1 MKKKV
6 LLMGRSG
13 SGKTSMRS
21 IIFSNNVTASGTSR
35 FGATIDVEQNTVRFL
50 GSLVLN
56 LWDCGGQDSFLDS
69 YLTAQKAT
77 IFQHVG
83 VLIYVFDVES
93 RETDKDLGYYR
104 VFLEACRKHSPE
116 ADVFVLVHKMDLV
129 GGPKEKVEVL
139 KRKKKEL
146 LANSGGSQ
154 IKIFGTTIWDESL
167 YKAWSRIVHVLIPNA
182 PILSKH
188 LTTFAKMCSAYEVV
202 LFERTTFLII
212 ARSGELSMF
221 DADSDDEEERRH
233 ALTNAAAAIADGS
246 EQGLAPEEMDPYRF
260 NKISEIIKTFKISCT
275 KLQEQFNGLE
285 IRYPTYTAL
294 LEILTANTYVLIIVA
309 DPNIQSAALKLNVRL
324 AREKFDELQAGSV
337 YTSS

>member
-69 YLTAQKAT
+69 YLTTQKAT

-93 RETDKDLGYYR
+93 RETEKDLGYYR

-129 GGPKEKVEVL
+129 GAKKDREEVL
-139 KRKKKEL
+139 KRKKREL
-146 LANSGGSQ
+146 LANSGNTK

-167 YKAWSRIVHVLIPNA
+167 YQAWSRIVHVLIPNA
-182 PILSKH
+182 PVLSKH
-188 LTTFAKMCSAYEVV
+188 LTTFAKMCSAYEVI

-212 ARSGELSMF
+212 ARSGDISMF
-221 DADSDDEEERRH
+221 DSDSDTEDEQRH
-233 ALTNAAAAIADGS
+233 CAESDGTNHVD
-246 EQGLAPEEMDPYRF
+246 QGLGPEEMDPYRF
-260 NKISEIIKTFKISCT
+260 NKISEIIKSFKISCT

-309 DPNIQSAALKLNVRL
+309 DPTIQSAALKLNVRL

-337 YTSS
+337 YTPS